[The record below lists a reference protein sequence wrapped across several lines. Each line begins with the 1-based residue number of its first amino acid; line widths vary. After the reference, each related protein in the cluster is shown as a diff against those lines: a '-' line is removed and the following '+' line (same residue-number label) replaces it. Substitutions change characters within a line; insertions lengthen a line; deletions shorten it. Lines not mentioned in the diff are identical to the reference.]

1 MRIPDFFPE
10 RFQKL
15 LPEMLGSEGIRSRI
29 LFVLSHF
36 NGRNLVVE
44 IPQMGRVAGNSPAC
58 TTKALMLVNDY
69 SDSAKDLN
77 G

>member
-1 MRIPDFFPE
+1 MRILDSFPE
-10 RFQKL
+10 RFPKL
-15 LPEMLGSEGIRSRI
+15 MLEMLGSEGIRI

-36 NGRNLVVE
+36 NGRSPIVE
-44 IPQMGRVAGNSPAC
+44 ILQVGRITGNGPAC
-58 TTKALMLVNDY
+58 TTKALILVQDY